1 MALLFQLNSKGFF
14 SRTWIY
20 QRWICNAR
28 YLGRIP
34 RTLSMTATLSSTDS
48 GTLRAS
54 WFKFEMRGVAPGP
67 SRAETNT
74 YMEALGPRPFGI
86 ETWQTK
92 IRQVCNCGL
101 TFTGRSCFCS
111 NGLHMAHYDRLPL
124 VWGIYLTINLPSAY
138 QRSVTMVRPTQISL
152 LFLGLAS
159 LSLADHYNNTVYVRL
174 RIISPTAF
182 HSSHLCS

>member
-20 QRWICNAR
+20 QMWICNAR

-48 GTLRAS
+48 GTLLGSNLKWEVWRQAQI
-54 WFKFEMRGVAPGP
+54 GP
-67 SRAETNT
+67 KKYT

-111 NGLHMAHYDRLPL
+111 NGLHMAHHDGLPL
-124 VWGIYLTINLPSAY
+124 VWGIYLTINLLTAY

-159 LSLADHYNNTVYVRL
+159 LSLADHYNNTVYVCL
-174 RIISPTAF
+174 RIISPTAS